1 MSVVPF
7 EPQPSVVLD
16 CFFGAGTSGLVAR
29 KHSRDYI
36 GIELNPEY
44 AEMAEKRIVA
54 ELGMFADSPTLT
66 HIGHPVSEH
75 SGCADQPTDGKGA

>member
-1 MSVVPF
+1 
-7 EPQPSVVLD
+7 LD

-54 ELGMFADSPTLT
+54 ELGMFADSPTPPAIGASMLSVPASLT
-66 HIGHPVSEH
+66 
-75 SGCADQPTDGKGA
+75 D

>member
-1 MSVVPF
+1 
-7 EPQPSVVLD
+7 
-16 CFFGAGTSGLVAR
+16 VAR

-66 HIGHPVSEH
+66 PIGHPVSEATGE
-75 SGCADQPTDGKGA
+75 SNQPTDGKEMA

>member
-1 MSVVPF
+1 
-7 EPQPSVVLD
+7 
-16 CFFGAGTSGLVAR
+16 VAR

-54 ELGMFADSPTLT
+54 ELGMFADSPTPPA
-66 HIGHPVSEH
+66 IGASDAERTGQ
-75 SGCADQPTDGKGA
+75 SDRLTDGKERA